1 MTQSNIRRALE
12 LHLGAATPDLPTAM
26 QNDDFDPA
34 DPDTPPPYQE
44 CFVIPA
50 RGKARGLR
58 QKTAL
63 HLGIFQVNLCYPAGS
78 GTGDVDARADLL
90 IEHFRPA
97 DTVLEFGG
105 TKVRFRGFGVKAGPI
120 PGRPGLY
127 VVPVSFTYE
136 SIF

>member
-1 MTQSNIRRALE
+1 MTQSNIIRALE
-12 LHLGAATPDLPTAM
+12 IHLGELSPDLPTAYP
-26 QNDDFDPA
+26 NVKDF
-34 DPDTPPPYQE
+34 TPPPGLPYQE
-44 CFVIPA
+44 CFVLSA
-50 RGKARGLR
+50 KGRARGLR

-105 TKVRFRGFGVKAGPI
+105 TKVRFRGFGTKASPI

-127 VVPVSFTYE
+127 VIPVSFTYE

>member
-12 LHLGAATPDLPTAM
+12 IHLDELSPALATAY
-26 QNDDFDPA
+26 QNVEFTPA
-34 DPDTPPPYQE
+34 PGQAYQE
-44 CFVIPA
+44 CFVLPA
-50 RGKARGLR
+50 KGRARGLR

-78 GTGDVDARADLL
+78 GTGDVDERADLL

-105 TKVRFRGFGVKAGPI
+105 TKVRFRGFGTKASPI

-127 VVPVSFTYE
+127 VIPVSFTYE

>member
-12 LHLGAATPDLPTAM
+12 IHLAAAPTDLPTVF
-26 QNDDFDPA
+26 QNAGFEPVQGQ
-34 DPDTPPPYQE
+34 PYQE
-44 CFVIPA
+44 CYVMPA
-50 RGKARGLR
+50 RGRINGLR
-58 QKTAL
+58 QKSAL

-78 GTGDVDARADLL
+78 GTGDVDARADML

-97 DTVLEFGG
+97 DTVLDFGG
-105 TKVRFRGFGVKAGPI
+105 TKVRFRGFGTKAAPI